1 MQASWKE
8 AAWVFGLSRLIILLI
23 SYLSVTFLPKAPIT
37 GAIMLVGPKCTNNVT
52 CFFLSWWRWDAIHY
66 VQIAYGG
73 YNQKPLT
80 AFFPLFPLFMHG
92 IGFLFGGSEIADYA
106 AGLILANSCF
116 YVSLVLFYYLVTQD
130 FGPRVARYAL
140 VYLAFAPYAIFFF
153 VGYAESLFLL
163 LTLAFFYFLRRGN
176 SLDWWL
182 AGLCGFL
189 AALTR
194 PTGVALIIP
203 FLVLFVQKFGIY
215 IDSLPIQAHWQ
226 QKLNALLPLLLIPAG
241 LLIYLLYQWKTFGNP
256 WLFTVEEAYYWQ
268 RSFSFPWMGFFYVL
282 REIVTAGPLAQ
293 WCLNDAV
300 FTLWPLVSLIIGW
313 KLLSLEYRLF
323 SAVMILFVLCEPSR
337 YEGLLSAPRFMIV
350 VFPIFLLFALW
361 SQHPRVTWYFMVPSV
376 LFFVVHVMQFAVY
389 WWVA

>member
-1 MQASWKE
+1 MRNETMQAPWKE

-23 SYLSVTFLPKAPIT
+23 SYLSVTFLPKAPLSN
-37 GAIMLVGPKCTNNVT
+37 AIMLVGPKCTSNLT
-52 CFFLSWWRWDAIHY
+52 CFLLSWWRWDAIHY
-66 VQIAYGG
+66 IQIAYGG

-80 AFFPLFPLFMHG
+80 TFFPLFPLFMHG

-116 YVSLVLFYYLVTQD
+116 YVSLVLFYYLVAQD

-163 LTLAFFYFLRRGN
+163 LTLAFFYFLRRG
-176 SLDWWL
+176 SPLDWWL

-194 PTGVALIIP
+194 PTGVALIVP

-215 IDSLPIQAHWQ
+215 MDSLPIQVHWQ
-226 QKLNALLPLLLIPAG
+226 QKLNVLLPLLLIPAG

-268 RSFSFPWMGFFYVL
+268 RFF
-282 REIVTAGPLAQ
+282 
-293 WCLNDAV
+293 
-300 FTLWPLVSLIIGW
+300 
-313 KLLSLEYRLF
+313 LF
-323 SAVMILFVLCEPSR
+323 SLDGLFLRSQRNRRSWTSDP
-337 YEGLLSAPRFMIV
+337 V
-350 VFPIFLLFALW
+350 VP
-361 SQHPRVTWYFMVPSV
+361 Q
-376 LFFVVHVMQFAVY
+376 
-389 WWVA
+389 